1 MGRPPKKKPQP
12 VPKTP
17 LEAFLLEYLNWMQ
30 VKNYSPYTTRN
41 RRIHLQFFLTWC
53 GDRGLAEPSEITRP
67 VLERYQRFL
76 FYYRKKNGQP
86 LSFRTQHACLVPLR
100 VWFRWMARQNYILH
114 NPAADL
120 ELPRIGY
127 RLPTVLTEAEVEQV
141 LQQPDVSDPLG
152 LRDRALLETLYST
165 GMRRMELINLK
176 LYDVDSERGAVTIRQ
191 GKGRKDRTVPI
202 GERAV
207 AWVEKYLREARP
219 RLVVEPDPGTLFLTA
234 EGEPFSLDHMTWTVR
249 DHVAAAKLGKMGA
262 CHLLRHTMATLML
275 EGGADIRFI
284 QEMLGHSKLSS
295 TQMYTQ
301 VSVRMLKQIHTATHP
316 AARLHPHQPQAANG
330 QPPPAPQPKPG
341 PSERTATDLFTT
353 LQAEAEEEPEDE
365 KE

>member
-1 MGRPPKKKPQP
+1 MGRPRKKRPQP
-12 VPKTP
+12 VPQTP

-41 RRIHLQFFLTWC
+41 RRIHLEFFLAWA
-53 GDRGLAEPSEITRP
+53 RERSLAEPSEITRP

-86 LSFRTQHACLVPLR
+86 LSVRTQHACLVPLR

-127 RLPTVLTEAEVEQV
+127 RLPKHVLSAAEAEQV
-141 LQQPDVSDPLG
+141 LQQPDVNDPLG

-176 LYDVDSERGAVTIRQ
+176 LYDLDLDRGAVTIHQ

-207 AWVEKYLREARP
+207 AWVEKYLREARAK
-219 RLVVEPDPGTLFLTA
+219 LVVEPDPGTLFLTA
-234 EGEPFSLDHMTWTVR
+234 EGEPFSLDHMTFTVR
-249 DHVAAAKLGKMGA
+249 NHVAAAKLNKMGA
-262 CHLLRHTMATLML
+262 CHLFRHTMATLML

-284 QEMLGHSKLSS
+284 QEMLGHSKLST

-301 VSVRMLKQIHTATHP
+301 VSIRMLKQIHTATHP
-316 AARLHPHQPQAANG
+316 AAKLGPGKTVPPRLEELGPDG
-330 QPPPAPQPKPG
+330 PAP
-341 PSERTATDLFTT
+341 PSAAADLFTALEVET
-353 LQAEAEEEPEDE
+353 EEE
-365 KE
+365 KEE

>member
-1 MGRPPKKKPQP
+1 MRIPQTPSLQSHAHDRNVLLFPP
-12 VPKTP
+12 
-17 LEAFLLEYLNWMQ
+17 W
-30 VKNYSPYTTRN
+30 S
-41 RRIHLQFFLTWC
+41 HS
-53 GDRGLAEPSEITRP
+53 SEDAH
-67 VLERYQRFL
+67 
-76 FYYRKKNGQP
+76 QP
-86 LSFRTQHACLVPLR
+86 LSFRTQHACLVPVR

-127 RLPTVLTEAEVEQV
+127 RLPTVLTQAEVEQV
-141 LQQPDVSDPLG
+141 LQQPELNDPLG
-152 LRDRALLETLYST
+152 LPDRALLETLYST

-176 LYDVDSERGAVTIRQ
+176 LYDVDTERGAVTIRQ
-191 GKGRKDRTVPI
+191 GKGRKDRVVPI

-234 EGEPFSLDHMTWTVR
+234 EGETFSLDHMTFTVR
-249 DHVAAAKLGKMGA
+249 NHVAAAKLGKMGA

-301 VSVRMLKQIHTATHP
+301 VSVRLLKQIHTATHP
-316 AARLHPHQPQAANG
+316 AAQLHRTEAA
-330 QPPPAPQPKPG
+330 AK
-341 PSERTATDLFTT
+341 EELFQDHAEKAE
-353 LQAEAEEEPEDE
+353 LLAALAAEAEEEE
-365 KE
+365 K

>member
-1 MGRPPKKKPQP
+1 MGRPPKKRPQP

-41 RRIHLQFFLTWC
+41 RRIHLQFFLAWC
-53 GDRGLAEPSEITRP
+53 GDRSLAEPSEITRP
-67 VLERYQRFL
+67 VLERYQRYL

-100 VWFRWMARQNYILH
+100 VWFRWMARQNYVLH

-127 RLPTVLTEAEVEQV
+127 RLPKHVLTAAETEQV
-141 LQQPDVSDPLG
+141 LAQPDINDPLG

-165 GMRRMELINLK
+165 GMRRMEAIHLK
-176 LYDVDSERGAVTIRQ
+176 LYDLDLDRGAVTIRQ
-191 GKGRKDRTVPI
+191 GKGRKDRVVPI

-207 AWVEKYLREARP
+207 AWVEKYMNDARP
-219 RLVVEPDPGTLFLTA
+219 KLVVEPDPGSVFLTA
-234 EGEPFSLDHMTWTVR
+234 EGEPFSLDHMTFTVR
-249 DHVAAAKLGKMGA
+249 NHVAAAKLGKMGA

-316 AARLHPHQPQAANG
+316 AAQLHPHQPAAKEENLD
-330 QPPPAPQPKPG
+330 
-341 PSERTATDLFTT
+341 ERAELESA
-353 LQAEAEEEPEDE
+353 LAAEAEEEKED
-365 KE
+365 

>member
-1 MGRPPKKKPQP
+1 MRIPQTPSLQSHAHDRNVLLFPP
-12 VPKTP
+12 
-17 LEAFLLEYLNWMQ
+17 W
-30 VKNYSPYTTRN
+30 S
-41 RRIHLQFFLTWC
+41 HS
-53 GDRGLAEPSEITRP
+53 SEDAH
-67 VLERYQRFL
+67 
-76 FYYRKKNGQP
+76 QP
-86 LSFRTQHACLVPLR
+86 LSFRTQHACLVPVR

-127 RLPTVLTEAEVEQV
+127 RLPTVLTQAEVEQV
-141 LQQPDVSDPLG
+141 LQQPELNDPLG
-152 LRDRALLETLYST
+152 LPDRALLETLYST

-176 LYDVDSERGAVTIRQ
+176 LYDVDTERGAVTIRQ
-191 GKGRKDRTVPI
+191 GKGRKDRVVPI

-234 EGEPFSLDHMTWTVR
+234 EGETFSLDHMTFTVR
-249 DHVAAAKLGKMGA
+249 NHVAAAKLGKMGA

-301 VSVRMLKQIHTATHP
+301 VSVRLLKQIHTATHP
-316 AARLHPHQPQAANG
+316 AAQLHRTEAAAKEN
-330 QPPPAPQPKPG
+330 
-341 PSERTATDLFTT
+341 LFQDHAEKAE
-353 LQAEAEEEPEDE
+353 LLAALAAEAEEEE
-365 KE
+365 K

>member
-1 MGRPPKKKPQP
+1 LMGRPPKKRPQP

-41 RRIHLQFFLTWC
+41 RRIHLQFFLAWC
-53 GDRGLAEPSEITRP
+53 DDRGLAEPSEITRP

-100 VWFRWMARQNYILH
+100 VWFRWMARQNYVLH

-127 RLPTVLTEAEVEQV
+127 RLPKHVLTAAETEQV
-141 LQQPDVSDPLG
+141 LAQPDIRDPLG

-165 GMRRMELINLK
+165 GMRRMEVIHLK
-176 LYDVDSERGAVTIRQ
+176 LYDLDLDRGAVTIRQ
-191 GKGRKDRTVPI
+191 GKGKKDRVVPI

-207 AWVEKYLREARP
+207 AWVEKYMNDARP
-219 RLVVEPDPGTLFLTA
+219 KLVVEPDSGSVFLTA
-234 EGEPFSLDHMTWTVR
+234 EGEPFSLDHMTFTVR
-249 DHVAAAKLGKMGA
+249 NHVAAAKLGKMGA

-301 VSVRMLKQIHTATHP
+301 VSIRMLKQIHTATHP
-316 AARLHPHQPQAANG
+316 AAKLKNEKAAK
-330 QPPPAPQPKPG
+330 AKI
-341 PSERTATDLFTT
+341 S
-353 LQAEAEEEPEDE
+353 AEGAELLDALEVEAKEE
-365 KE
+365 KED

>member
-1 MGRPPKKKPQP
+1 MGRPPKKRPQP

-41 RRIHLQFFLTWC
+41 RRIHLEFFLAWC
-53 GDRGLAEPSEITRP
+53 GERGLVEPSEITRP
-67 VLERYQRFL
+67 VLERYQLFL

-86 LSFRTQHACLVPLR
+86 LSVRTQHACLVPLR
-100 VWFRWMARQNYILH
+100 TWFRWMARENYILH

-127 RLPTVLTEAEVEQV
+127 RLPKHVLTAAEAEQV
-141 LQQPDVSDPLG
+141 LAQPDVREPLG

-165 GMRRMELINLK
+165 GMRRMELIHLQ
-176 LYDVDSERGAVTIRQ
+176 LYDLDLDRGAVVIRQ

-207 AWVEKYLREARP
+207 AWVEKYLAEARP
-219 RLVVEPDPGTLFLTA
+219 RLVVEPDPGNLFLTA
-234 EGEPFSLDHMTWTVR
+234 EGEPFSLDHMTFTVR
-249 DHVAAAKLGKMGA
+249 NHVAAAKLHKMGA
-262 CHLLRHTMATLML
+262 CHLFRHTMATLML

-284 QEMLGHSKLSS
+284 QEMLGHTKLST

-301 VSVRMLKQIHTATHP
+301 VSIRMLKQIHTATHP
-316 AARLHPHQPQAANG
+316 AARLQKTESSKTAAKEENS
-330 QPPPAPQPKPG
+330 P
-341 PSERTATDLFTT
+341 ERAELVATLE
-353 LQAEAEEEPEDE
+353 AEAAEENE
-365 KE
+365 